1 MFGRAYFLK
10 LLFSQAESR
19 AGKEAKELRRSLALL
34 DHLPDLLG
42 LAQLPLTTLEQLK
55 VQVTYKKLQAITG
68 FLLSVVHLF

>member
-1 MFGRAYFLK
+1 MFGLANFQK

-34 DHLPDLLG
+34 DHLPDLPG